1 MSEPETH
8 RGAIGVIGRG
18 VDIAPVLRQ
27 GFLLTFLLAFIGAG
41 ARVVVPILLQL
52 AIDHGLKEGAVD
64 VGYVARLVVIGVVLV
79 LVTGWSL
86 RTAVYRLGRRAE
98 QGLFLL
104 RVTLFDH
111 IHHLSLSDHNEERRG
126 ALVSRVT
133 SDIETLQMFFS
144 WGALAFLLDGTL
156 MLMVAGVMV
165 AYNWVLALVA
175 FVVAMPLAFVL
186 RVVQSYLVRAHTR
199 TREHNAELL
208 GTISEYASGI
218 ETLQA
223 YECSDT
229 YVKKIEDIAKERR
242 RSWVKAS
249 ILGAFLFPSGEVFSV
264 LSVCGVVTVG
274 VLMGP
279 SQDLTTG
286 AMIGFIFLTYRFL
299 EPIAEFTEVLDQT
312 QTAVAGMRRVLG
324 ILDTPVGPPQPK
336 NPIGL
341 PAGPLDIRIDDVS
354 FSYAART
361 GEESDDSPPVLRN
374 ISLRIPAGQ
383 SVAIVGTTGSG
394 KSTLGRLIGRFADP
408 TDGVITFGGVDL
420 RRVANEELRRRVV
433 VVPQE
438 PFLFAGT
445 IASNIRFA
453 APELDDDGV
462 AHLFETLD
470 LAEWLSSLP
479 EGLATEVGERGT
491 ALSAGERQLVALVR
505 AAASSPDVLLLDEAT
520 SSVDALTE
528 VRLSHALE
536 LLAGGRTSIA
546 IAHRLS
552 TAARADRVLVIEEG
566 RLVEDGSHAELMQR
580 DGHYGRLYDAWIQAT
595 EVEDTRS

>member
-1 MSEPETH
+1 MSEPESH
-8 RGAIGVIGRG
+8 RGAVGVIGRG

-27 GFLLTFLLAFIGAG
+27 GFLFTFLLAFVGAG

-52 AIDHGLKEGAVD
+52 AIDHGLQEGAVD
-64 VGYVARLVVIGVVLV
+64 MGYVTRLVVIGVILV
-79 LVTGWSL
+79 MVTGWSL

-98 QGLFLL
+98 QGLFVL

-165 AYNWVLALVA
+165 AYNWILAVVA
-175 FVVAMPLAFVL
+175 FIVAMPLAFVL
-186 RVVQSYLVRAHTR
+186 RVVQGHLVRAHTR
-199 TREHNAELL
+199 TREQNADLL

-223 YECSDT
+223 YDCTEE
-229 YVKKIEDIAKERR
+229 YVERIESLSKERR

-264 LSVCGVVTVG
+264 LSVCAVVAVG
-274 VLMGP
+274 VIMGP
-279 SQDLTTG
+279 SQELTTG

-324 ILDTPVGPPQPK
+324 ILDIPVGPPQAAHPV
-336 NPIGL
+336 PL
-341 PAGPLDIRIDDVS
+341 PNGRLDIKVDDVS
-354 FSYAART
+354 FSYAARGGDES
-361 GEESDDSPPVLRN
+361 GEESPVLRHIN
-374 ISLRIPAGQ
+374 LEIPAGQ

-408 TDGVITFGGVDL
+408 THGLITIGGVDL
-420 RRVANEELRRRVV
+420 RRVENGQLRRRVV

-438 PFLFAGT
+438 PFLFTGS

-453 APELDDDGV
+453 APDLDQAGV
-462 AHLFETLD
+462 RRLFETLD
-470 LAEWLSSLP
+470 LAEWLDSLP
-479 EGLATEVGERGT
+479 NGLDTEVGERGNL
-491 ALSAGERQLVALVR
+491 LSAGERQLVALVR

-536 LLAGGRTSIA
+536 LLSGGRTSIA

-552 TAARADRVLVIEEG
+552 TAARADRVLVIEDG
-566 RLVEDGSHAELMQR
+566 RLVEDGPHGELLMR
-580 DGHYGRLYDAWIQAT
+580 NGHYSKLYDAWIQAT
-595 EVEDTRS
+595 EVDGVR

>member
-1 MSEPETH
+1 MSEPESH

-27 GFLLTFLLAFIGAG
+27 GFLLTFVLAFVGAG

-52 AIDHGLKEGAVD
+52 AIDHGLQDGAID
-64 VGYVARLVVIGVVLV
+64 VGYVARLVIIGVGLV
-79 LVTGWSL
+79 AVTGWCL
-86 RTAVYRLGRRAE
+86 RTAVNRLGRRAE

-111 IHHLSLSDHNEERRG
+111 IHRLSISDHNEERRG

-186 RVVQSYLVRAHTR
+186 RVVQSHLVRAHSR
-199 TREHNAELL
+199 TREQNAELL

-223 YECSDT
+223 YDCSDT
-229 YVKKIEDIAKERR
+229 YVKKIETIAQERR

-249 ILGAFLFPSGEVFSV
+249 ILGAFLFPSGELFAV
-264 LSVCGVVTVG
+264 LSVCAVVSVG

-279 SQDLTTG
+279 SQELTTG

-324 ILDTPVGPPQPK
+324 ILDTPVGPPQPID
-336 NPIGL
+336 PVPL
-341 PAGPLDIRIDDVS
+341 PEGPLDIRVDDVS
-354 FSYAART
+354 FTYAAR
-361 GEESDDSPPVLRN
+361 GGVDAGDEAPVLRN
-374 ISLRIPAGQ
+374 ISLHIPAGQ

-408 TDGVITFGGVDL
+408 TNGLVTIGGVDL
-420 RRVANEELRRRVV
+420 RRVSNDVLRRRVV

-438 PFLFAGT
+438 PFLFTGT
-445 IASNIRFA
+445 IAMNIQFA
-453 APELDDDGV
+453 APELDDGDIRG
-462 AHLFETLD
+462 LFESLD
-470 LAEWLSSLP
+470 LSDWLSSLP
-479 EGLATEVGERGT
+479 DGLATDVGERGSL
-491 ALSAGERQLVALVR
+491 LSAGERQLVALVR

-536 LLAGGRTSIA
+536 LLSGGRTSIA

-552 TAARADRVLVIEEG
+552 TAARADRVLVIEDG
-566 RLVEDGSHAELMQR
+566 KLVEDGPHGDLLLR
-580 DGHYGRLYDAWIQAT
+580 DGHYSKLYDAWIQAT
-595 EVEDTRS
+595 EVDIAQ

>member
-1 MSEPETH
+1 MSEPESH

-18 VDIAPVLRQ
+18 VEIAPVLRQ
-27 GFLLTFLLAFIGAG
+27 GFLLTFLLAFVGAG

-52 AIDHGLKEGAVD
+52 AIDHGLEDGSVD
-64 VGYVARLVVIGVVLV
+64 VGYVARLVAVGVFLV
-79 LVTGWSL
+79 VVTGWCL

-98 QGLFLL
+98 QGLYLL

-186 RVVQSYLVRAHTR
+186 RVVQGYLVRAHTR

-223 YECSDT
+223 YDCSET
-229 YVKKIEDIAKERR
+229 YVRKVESIAKERR

-264 LSVCGVVTVG
+264 LSVCGVVTAG

-279 SQDLTTG
+279 SQQLTTG

-324 ILDTPVGPPQPK
+324 ILDIPVGPPQAK
-336 NPIGL
+336 NPAPL
-341 PAGPLDIRIDDVS
+341 PKGALDIRVDDVT
-354 FSYAART
+354 FSYDARA
-361 GEESDDSPPVLRN
+361 GEGADNGNPVLRN
-374 ISLRIPAGQ
+374 ISIHIPAGQ

-408 TDGVITFGGVDL
+408 TKGHIAIGGVDV
-420 RRVANEELRRRVV
+420 RRVENEELRRRVV

-438 PFLFAGT
+438 PFLFSGT
-445 IASNIRFA
+445 IATNIRFA
-453 APELDDDGV
+453 TPELSDM
-462 AHLFETLD
+462 AITQLFERLD
-470 LAEWLSSLP
+470 LAEWLLSLP
-479 EGLATEVGERGT
+479 DGLSTEVGERGSL
-491 ALSAGERQLVALVR
+491 LSAGERQLVALVR
-505 AAASSPDVLLLDEAT
+505 AASSSPDILLLDEAT

-528 VRLSHALE
+528 VRLSHALD
-536 LLAGGRTSIA
+536 LLAGGRTSVA

-566 RLVEDGSHAELMQR
+566 RLVEDGSHSDLIR
-580 DGHYGRLYDAWIQAT
+580 RNGHYSKLYDAWIQAT
-595 EVEDTRS
+595 EVEAT